1 MNDLEQAYP
10 RLNQRVQQALLD
22 AYNYSDI
29 DKLKEMQV
37 KRINPLLGVC
47 SDSELKPFLQSII
60 RPATNVSEWVKG
72 IAGIVVKKPLDAWN
86 DHDFMPF
93 VANLRD
99 YADRIDQLE
108 ALSAV
113 GTNLASDT
121 VVLSIMSSGG
131 KLNREIL
138 SRSPKHNEIV
148 DAKVREILAL
158 L

>member
-1 MNDLEQAYP
+1 M
-10 RLNQRVQQALLD
+10 
-22 AYNYSDI
+22 
-29 DKLKEMQV
+29 
-37 KRINPLLGVC
+37 
-47 SDSELKPFLQSII
+47 
-60 RPATNVSEWVKG
+60 
-72 IAGIVVKKPLDAWN
+72 DAWN

-113 GTNLASDT
+113 GMNLDSDT

-131 KLNREIL
+131 KLTREIL

-148 DAKVREILAL
+148 DDKVREILAL
-158 L
+158 PENESRQIMLGLVNSLLGGASDDGKEGY